1 LKRTLALLGLA
12 FLYAAIPASAQT
24 APSAAP
30 SAPPA
35 APGQSAS
42 APTDPDALAV
52 RVHVVY
58 LAAEQGGAASSAAP
72 WEAENVKYTTSGSPA
87 PFKLVGPNIVVF
99 VGVTP
104 FVRKDVK
111 GVVLIAEGQVG
122 VMRSDGVFSY
132 QATVSKIEV
141 GFGENVLFLPL
152 GLKSPLRVEI
162 AVFRAAELP
171 GQGGSQEAAPPTQK
185 TGR

>member
-1 LKRTLALLGLA
+1 MKRTLALLGLA

-24 APSAAP
+24 APSA
-30 SAPPA
+30 PPA
-35 APGQSAS
+35 TSGQSAP

-52 RVHVVY
+52 RVHAVY
-58 LAAEQGGAASSAAP
+58 LAADQGGAAPAAAP
-72 WEAENVKYTTSGSPA
+72 WEAESVKYTTGGSPA

-99 VGVTP
+99 IGVTP
-104 FVRKDVK
+104 FIRKDGK

-122 VMRSDGVFSY
+122 VMRSDGGFSY
-132 QATVSKIEV
+132 QATVSKIDV
-141 GFGENVLFLPL
+141 VYGENVLFLPL

-162 AVFRAAELP
+162 TVYRAAELP
-171 GQGGSQEAAPPTQK
+171 GQGGSQEAAAPTKK